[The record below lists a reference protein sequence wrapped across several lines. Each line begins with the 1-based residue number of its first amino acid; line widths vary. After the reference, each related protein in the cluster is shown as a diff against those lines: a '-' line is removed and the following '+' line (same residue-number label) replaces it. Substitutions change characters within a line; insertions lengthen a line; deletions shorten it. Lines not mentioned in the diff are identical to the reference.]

1 MLKFHH
7 KISQIAYFFTEI
19 ALNSTQIWYTIYIDH
34 RENGSSKDCDEDEDD
49 DLQEV
54 GDDAVGGAALHEVSL
69 RRQELLGVELTELL
83 EEVVKQGHLAVLL
96 YLKLGYLGLKV

>member
-19 ALNSTQIWYTIYIDH
+19 ALNSTQICYTIEKRDLQ
-34 RENGSSKDCDEDEDD
+34 KTDEDEDD

-54 GDDAVGGAALHEVSL
+54 GDDAVSGAALHEVSL
-69 RRQELLGVELTELL
+69 RGQELLGVELTELL

-96 YLKLGYLGLKV
+96 YLKLGN

>member
-1 MLKFHH
+1 MVH
-7 KISQIAYFFTEI
+7 
-19 ALNSTQIWYTIYIDH
+19 H
-34 RENGSSKDCDEDEDD
+34 REKRSSKDCDEDEDD
-49 DLQEV
+49 ALQEV

-96 YLKLGYLGLKV
+96 YLKLGN